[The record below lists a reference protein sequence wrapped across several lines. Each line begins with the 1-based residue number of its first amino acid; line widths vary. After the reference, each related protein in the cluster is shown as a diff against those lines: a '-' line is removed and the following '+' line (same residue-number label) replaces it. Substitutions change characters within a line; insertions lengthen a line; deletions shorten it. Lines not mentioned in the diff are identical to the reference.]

1 MAKEIKIT
9 LTDETFEALRNLT
22 GAQVALFAR
31 ALLDVRRLPRKT
43 RLGTSPS
50 KTGTPYRWNTGSW
63 TAPGS
68 ERGSRLVATTTV
80 SPACSRGETA
90 NNR

>member
-31 ALLDVRRLPRKT
+31 ALLDVAEAAEKDETWDFAIENGDSVPVE
-43 RLGTSPS
+43 
-50 KTGTPYRWNTGSW
+50 Y
-63 TAPGS
+63 
-68 ERGSRLVATTTV
+68 RLVDRARIRARV
-80 SPACSRGETA
+80 EACGDDHGIPGVFAWRNS
-90 NNR
+90 